1 VSTQTRVSRDP
12 RRDFM
17 DDMPSTVVQAYL
29 RSDAVDKVL
38 DLIDRVLTEPDVL
51 PARRTALSTA
61 PDPLR
66 QVPDAPVSEKASA
79 PLASGEAT
87 AHLERCLRDI
97 QGWLRVGLNDA
108 TRASGIDRG
117 TVYAWRRRGSDPR
130 PGTVGAVLRL
140 RSLVASVVA
149 RAGEERAREWFHA
162 GDPSPLT
169 KLLAARGDV
178 DAMAT
183 VARDARRAFAA
194 PLPPPNPL
202 LGSTV
207 DDVPARPLT

>member
-1 VSTQTRVSRDP
+1 
-12 RRDFM
+12 M
-17 DDMPSTVVQAYL
+17 DDVPSTVVQSYL
-29 RSDAVDKVL
+29 RSEAVDRVL

-51 PARRTALSTA
+51 PARRTALTA
-61 PDPLR
+61 VPDPLS
-66 QVPDAPVSEKASA
+66 QVQDAPTSAKALTPPA
-79 PLASGEAT
+79 GAEA
-87 AHLERCLRDI
+87 AVHLERCLREI
-97 QGWLRVGLNDA
+97 QDWLRVGLNDA
-108 TRASGIDRG
+108 ARASGIDRG

-149 RAGEERAREWFHA
+149 AAGEERAREWFHA

-169 KLLAARGDV
+169 KLLASRGDV
-178 DAMAT
+178 DAMAI
-183 VARDARRAFAA
+183 VARDARRAFAT

-202 LGSTV
+202 LGTTV